1 MEQVG
6 DKRPAKFLPVT
17 EGEDLLELIDYDDQT
32 SSRPSV
38 RQPDAGRYMLRSKKL
53 ELMLSLCE
61 LLGIEFC
68 SIFGTGTR
76 PWKIQSN
83 FGCERRFHYLRV
95 HCPNVVMLVPS
106 CRYKGG
112 QIERT

>member
-32 SSRPSV
+32 SSRLAV

-53 ELMLSLCE
+53 KLMLSLCE
-61 LLGIEFC
+61 LFGIEFC

-76 PWKIQSN
+76 PLEDPVKFW
-83 FGCERRFHYLRV
+83 L
-95 HCPNVVMLVPS
+95 
-106 CRYKGG
+106 
-112 QIERT
+112 